1 MGLHHAQW
9 DTWDMSGMI
18 PSLLG
23 LWDGRDSG
31 ITPCTVGHLAHVWDG
46 PFSPGT
52 LGWERQWDYT
62 MHSGTLGTC
71 LGWSLP
77 FWDSGIGGTVGLHH
91 AQWDVSRIFPVFLGP
106 YVPDTGMG
114 STVVHLR
121 Q

>member
-9 DTWDMSGMI
+9 DTWHMSGMV
-18 PSLLG
+18 PLVLG

-71 LGWSLP
+71 PG
-77 FWDSGIGGTVGLHH
+77 
-91 AQWDVSRIFPVFLGP
+91 
-106 YVPDTGMG
+106 
-114 STVVHLR
+114 
-121 Q
+121 